1 MMLVGGGGGVQTLN
15 EVHPFEGA
23 LRLSEGEVLEGL
35 SSKGGEGLPKWRGH
49 TKGHFMEKGT

>member
-1 MMLVGGGGGVQTLN
+1 MLVGGGGVQTLN